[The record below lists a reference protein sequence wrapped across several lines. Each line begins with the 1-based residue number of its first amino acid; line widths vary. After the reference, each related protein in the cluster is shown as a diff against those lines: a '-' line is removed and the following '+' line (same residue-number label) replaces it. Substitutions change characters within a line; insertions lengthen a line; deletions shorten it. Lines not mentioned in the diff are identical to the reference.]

1 MEYTFLG
8 RTIFLGIWLFIPTIF
23 DLLLGVYRCIRIM
36 IIYIFKRGDKKNEKK
51 LTLEFEP
58 LVSVIIPVYNSEK
71 TLKRCVESVINQ
83 TYSIDKIE
91 IIMVDNG
98 SKDNSYNVF
107 QQLQSEYHHV
117 KMWWYKSGCGKA
129 RALNA
134 GIFYSNGAYIINIDS
149 DGYMSRNS
157 IESIVKHFIYNKEVS
172 AITGSVI
179 IDKDEI
185 KETKGI
191 INKLVQKCEFI
202 EYLEVFFIGRN
213 NQSSTNELFTMAG
226 AISAIK
232 REVAFKSQMYNAD
245 TLGEDAHM
253 TQQILLFQNG
263 VVSYCKEAVFFTSP
277 IEDFNRLSIQRSR
290 WQRGAL
296 EVVSLF
302 LDKEVIGSKKSLWK
316 MMISDHTMTFPKLI
330 WMMAVIYLGVIG
342 LPVETIV
349 LVNLII
355 YIAYSIISMLSIL
368 ISAVLLK
375 DLKEVRK
382 YTLKNILIFIFMP
395 LYRLILSF
403 FRISGVIYSL
413 SPESS
418 WNSIGIVDEIKL
430 GIKAVFSFGKR
441 DKNS

>member
-1 MEYTFLG
+1 MEYTFWG

-23 DLLLGVYRCIRIM
+23 DLLLGAYRCIRI
-36 IIYIFKRGDKKNEKK
+36 IVIYIFKRGERKNEEES
-51 LTLEFEP
+51 TLEFEP

-71 TLKRCVESVINQ
+71 TLRRCVESVINQ

-98 SKDNSYNVF
+98 SKDNSYNIF
-107 QQLQSEYHHV
+107 QQIQSEYHHV

-134 GIFYSNGAYIINIDS
+134 GIFYSNGTYIINIDS
-149 DGYMSRNS
+149 DGYISRNS
-157 IESIVKHFIYNKEVS
+157 IESIVKHFIYNKEIS

-185 KETKGI
+185 KETKGV
-191 INKLVQKCEFI
+191 INKLVQKCEFM

-245 TLGEDAHM
+245 ILGEDAHM

-263 VVSYCKEAVFFTSP
+263 VVSYWKEAVFFTSP

-302 LDKEVIGSKKSLWK
+302 LDKEVTGSKKSLWK

-330 WMMAVIYLGVIG
+330 WIMAVIYLGVIG

-368 ISAVLLK
+368 ISAILLR
-375 DLKEVRK
+375 DLKEVCK
-382 YTLKNILIFIFMP
+382 YTLKNILIFILMP

-413 SPESS
+413 GPESS
-418 WNSIGIVDEIKL
+418 WNAIGIVDEIKL
-430 GIKAVFSFGKR
+430 GVKAVFSFGKR